1 MEDPSSRD
9 ATPTAPRHAA
19 DVTARSRRR
28 RLTRILTALL
38 LGFVVWAYTLGALN
52 QRVVAEDTNDLLP
65 VPLEALI
72 MGVSFALASL
82 PVAWSIVPRMII
94 PVPSLL
100 LYLTVF
106 LGKDPALPYYAAFAV
121 AALYSAALTALS
133 SVLAERPERAR
144 LGSRVHGSHH

>member
-94 PVPSLL
+94 PVPSLSP
-100 LYLTVF
+100 F
-106 LGKDPALPYYAAFAV
+106 F
-121 AALYSAALTALS
+121 SA
-133 SVLAERPERAR
+133 R
-144 LGSRVHGSHH
+144 SRHCPTTPPSPSRRSTPRH